1 MRRGRPLCLPMVRI
15 TDHGEER
22 AATGGG
28 PYDDFEGLEE
38 RFAQIE
44 PWLHAFVPED
54 GRFERLRRE
63 RQALEERW
71 PAPATRPPLFG
82 VPVGVKDIF
91 HVDGFVT
98 RAGSALPPE
107 LFAGPEA
114 ESVTRLR
121 NAGALILG
129 KTVTTEF
136 ATFAPGP
143 AINPHN
149 PKHTPGG
156 SSSGSAAAVAAGL
169 APLTLGTQ
177 TIGSISRP
185 ASFCGVVGFKPS
197 YERVSR
203 RGVLPVS
210 EAVDHVGCFTS
221 NVDGARLAASVLV
234 PGWREVSSLPKPV
247 CGIPE
252 GPYLERAS
260 SEGLALFRQI
270 CGRLGAAGYELRPVP
285 AFADFAEIECRHRQL
300 FDGEMARFH
309 APWFAAH
316 EALYRE
322 KTRETLRRG
331 FALSDRALEEARAGR
346 GKLCTELEVLM
357 NSHSLDLWLT
367 PAATGPAPE
376 GLEATGDPILNLPW
390 THAGLP
396 TVALPAAQAANGLPM
411 GLQLAARFGADEE
424 LLAWAEAFEDALS

>member
-1 MRRGRPLCLPMVRI
+1 MTDGTNGRDGARPLQVDLD
-15 TDHGEER
+15 T
-22 AATGGG
+22 
-28 PYDDFEGLEE
+28 LEQ
-38 RFAQIE
+38 RFAEVE

-54 GRFERLRRE
+54 RRFERLRRE
-63 RQALEERW
+63 EQALEERW

-98 RAGSALPPE
+98 RAGSALPPG

-114 ESVTRLR
+114 ECVTSLR

-143 AINPHN
+143 TVNPHN
-149 PKHTPGG
+149 PRHTPGG

-197 YERVSR
+197 YGRISR
-203 RGVLPVS
+203 QGVLPVS
-210 EAVDHVGCFTS
+210 EAVDHVGCFTAD
-221 NVDGARLAASVLV
+221 VAGARLAASVLIS
-234 PGWREVSSLPKPV
+234 GWRSASSLPKPI
-247 CGIPE
+247 CGIPD

-260 SEGLALFRQI
+260 IEGLALFRQV
-270 CGRLGAAGYELRPVP
+270 CARLEAAGYEVRAAP
-285 AFADFAEIECRHRQL
+285 AFADFAEIERRHRQL
-300 FDGEMARFH
+300 FDGEFARFH
-309 APWFAAH
+309 APWFPAQ
-316 EALYRE
+316 EALYRD
-322 KTRETLRRG
+322 KTREILRRG
-331 FALSDRALEEARAGR
+331 FALTDEELETARAGR
-346 GKLCTELEVLM
+346 GKLRLELEGLM
-357 NSHSLDLWLT
+357 TQHGLDLWLS

-376 GLEATGDPILNLPW
+376 GLEATGDPIMNLPW
-390 THAGLP
+390 THAGVP
-396 TVALPAAQAANGLPM
+396 TVALPAAKSANGLPM

-424 LLAWAEAFEDALS
+424 LLIWAEGFEAGLA